1 MTKPQIVLDTNVL
14 VTAMRSRRGTAFKL
28 LSRVGS
34 NDFDIHLSV
43 PLVMEYEEVLLR
55 QLEQTVMTPT
65 DVDNLLNYLCSVAY
79 FHEIFYLWRP
89 YLRDPDDEFILE
101 LAVTARCDYIITYN
115 LRDFRG
121 IEKFGVHAITPA
133 ELLAQLGDLSR

>member
-55 QLEQTVMTPT
+55 QLEQTV
-65 DVDNLLNYLCSVAY
+65 L
-79 FHEIFYLWRP
+79 
-89 YLRDPDDEFILE
+89 
-101 LAVTARCDYIITYN
+101 ITYVISEVSKN
-115 LRDFRG
+115 LEYMPSHLPNYWHNLE
-121 IEKFGVHAITPA
+121 I
-133 ELLAQLGDLSR
+133 